1 MPEVK
6 RIDSNNSKIKHTDEL
21 RAHLLDEGN
30 KIPYSVFGT
39 DTTRTEIISQADGTG
54 EIINVGFTDRSG
66 RPQAFGNDVTDYVQA
81 LESALDETLNDGDFI
96 DGLNTEVFP
105 VSSAHLLLYR
115 LRLTVRP

>member
-21 RAHLLDEGN
+21 RAHLLDKEGN
-30 KIPYSVFGT
+30 KIPHSVFGT

-54 EIINVGFTDRSG
+54 EIMNVGFTDRSG

-81 LESALDETLNDGDFI
+81 LDVTNGAIVIHTQRLKSDPGGN
-96 DGLNTEVFP
+96 
-105 VSSAHLLLYR
+105 LLS
-115 LRLTVRP
+115 